1 MYERIGFTY
10 EMGDAVKT
18 YLEWEGEAF
27 GMPVSG
33 STTLTRN
40 AAGLIESIRLHHR
53 PLSMV
58 VRFSAELG
66 RRLHGQVDPALFD
79 HLALGPHPRDKFAAL
94 KCRSAVILGETSDD
108 DGAQAGPDM
117 CEITQGITPIFNI
130 PGTHHHLMFEE
141 PIALAMAM
149 QAISLTWIQA
159 RRADELAAAR
169 GRRAAVRS
177 E

>member
-1 MYERIGFTY
+1 MTDSKMADAPGKAWMEIVRKNGTAEFAAAFAAAVVVEASVLNGAGRGIDFGRAFFRGTSGMYERIGFTY

-79 HLALGPHPRDKFAAL
+79 
-94 KCRSAVILGETSDD
+94 
-108 DGAQAGPDM
+108 
-117 CEITQGITPIFNI
+117 QGFP
-130 PGTHHHLMFEE
+130 
-141 PIALAMAM
+141 
-149 QAISLTWIQA
+149 Q
-159 RRADELAAAR
+159 
-169 GRRAAVRS
+169 
-177 E
+177 

>member
-1 MYERIGFTY
+1 MTHSEMADAPGKTWMEIVRKHGTAEFDSAFAAAVVVEASVLNGAGHGIDFVRAFFRGTSGMYERIGFTY

-79 HLALGPHPRDKFAAL
+79 HG
-94 KCRSAVILGETSDD
+94 
-108 DGAQAGPDM
+108 
-117 CEITQGITPIFNI
+117 
-130 PGTHHHLMFEE
+130 
-141 PIALAMAM
+141 
-149 QAISLTWIQA
+149 
-159 RRADELAAAR
+159 
-169 GRRAAVRS
+169 RS